1 MKRVRPQ
8 VDINIQELDQII
20 DRGTQAPLSES
31 DGQKLKDALH
41 IFAEL
46 LSSSRSTE
54 KTKAVLAEAAGTG
67 TAPQGDSA
75 RPQISAPGHG
85 RNGAA
90 AFTGAQKIVVQHAEL
105 KSGDR
110 CPECEKGKVYTQK
123 QPKPLVRI
131 VGQAPL
137 AATVYELERLRCN
150 ACGQVFT
157 AEEPGQVRRDHRG
170 HDCAAQVRLGCAL
183 LSAGKTGG

>member
-1 MKRVRPQ
+1 MKRARPR
-8 VDINIQELDQII
+8 VEINVQELDQII
-20 DRGTQAPLSES
+20 DRGTQTPLSECDS
-31 DGQKLKDALH
+31 QKLKDALH
-41 IFAEL
+41 TLAQL
-46 LSSSRSTE
+46 LPSRSTE
-54 KTKAVLAEAAGTG
+54 KTKAVLEEVAGEVITPADDSG
-67 TAPQGDSA
+67 QPQLEPA
-75 RPQISAPGHG
+75 GHG

-90 AFTGAQKIVVQHAEL
+90 AFSGAQKIAVQHAKL

-157 AEEPGQVRRDHRG
+157 AEEPEGIGPDKY
-170 HDCAAQVRLGCAL
+170 DET
-183 LSAGKTGG
+183 TGA